1 MGNNPLQQY
10 FRQPKIFLKLPSLG
24 MYNDP
29 ATIQGNVESLPI
41 FGMTGMDQVIVKTP
55 DALISGESTVK
66 VIESC
71 CPSVKDAWKITS
83 IDIDSILVAI
93 RIATYGNNYGIQHTC
108 TECGSQHEYD
118 IDLGRFI
125 THFSNCV
132 YDSKIMIG
140 DLIIRIRPL
149 EYKQATEFNLANF
162 GLQKQLM
169 QLNDLED
176 AELKKSIISTIFN
189 DLGILQNKI
198 FLAGIE
204 SIETPTAQVTEWTFI
219 KEWLE
224 NCGSEIADALKLQFE
239 KNTKAWMVPPS
250 TIKCTDCGHTEEVHV
265 ELDQSNFF
273 VKA

>member
-108 TECGSQHEYD
+108 TECGSHHEYD

-176 AELKKSIISTIFN
+176 AELKKTIISTIFN

>member
-250 TIKCTDCGHTEEVHV
+250 TIKCTDCEHTEEVHV